1 MDELLFCNNCGKV
14 SMSSI
19 NKIGDKCLTC
29 ETGTF
34 IGTGIDYSSA
44 LIEVTEEYKKAHDG
58 DYPSFKVTDE
68 MLRKKY
74 FYGKL
79 DGSSSSVAV
88 DKREY
93 SESPEGIE
101 EQNKQTLKWMR
112 SQQNGNV
119 GVPKCPVC
127 GSTNLNKIPATRKI
141 LKVGLFGRLGTGDLG
156 KTYQC
161 CKCGA
166 KF

>member
-14 SMSSI
+14 RMSSV

-34 IGTGIDYSSA
+34 IGTGIDYDIVIA
-44 LIEVTEEYKKAHDG
+44 EITKEYKEAHNG
-58 DYPSFKVTDE
+58 DYPSLKVINE

-79 DGSSSSVAV
+79 DGSSNSAAV
-88 DKREY
+88 GKREY

-101 EQNKQTLKWMR
+101 EQNQQTRKWMR

-119 GVPKCPVC
+119 GVPKCPTC
-127 GSTNLNKIPATRKI
+127 GSTNIRKI
-141 LKVGLFGRLGTGDLG
+141 STGERMVSVGILGLFS
-156 KTYQC
+156 KKINKSFKC
-161 CKCGA
+161 NKCGYTW
-166 KF
+166 